1 MLCFVRHDT
10 PAQECNNSFTEQV
23 LAHLPPRSC
32 EVASNTV
39 TADKLQ
45 RVEIRLATTAEGQS
59 QKPQQSTLY
68 ALRATRQENV
78 ILIAD
83 DNKEICEMLK
93 EELEDVGHCHT
104 VQDVSQVLD
113 AYLEHV
119 PDLVFLDINFQ
130 GGSGL
135 DIIDQ
140 LMKYDKDAYVIM
152 ITGAGTAS
160 NAVTAR
166 TRGAR
171 SFIAKP
177 FDPVR
182 LETELRKCT
191 TLRRFAPKKTTV

>member
-1 MLCFVRHDT
+1 M
-10 PAQECNNSFTEQV
+10 
-23 LAHLPPRSC
+23 
-32 EVASNTV
+32 
-39 TADKLQ
+39 
-45 RVEIRLATTAEGQS
+45 
-59 QKPQQSTLY
+59 
-68 ALRATRQENV
+68 RATRQENV

-83 DNKEICEMLK
+83 DNKEICELLK

-113 AYLEHV
+113 SYLEHV

-177 FDPVR
+177 FDPAR

-191 TLRRFAPKKTTV
+191 TLRRFATLKTTV